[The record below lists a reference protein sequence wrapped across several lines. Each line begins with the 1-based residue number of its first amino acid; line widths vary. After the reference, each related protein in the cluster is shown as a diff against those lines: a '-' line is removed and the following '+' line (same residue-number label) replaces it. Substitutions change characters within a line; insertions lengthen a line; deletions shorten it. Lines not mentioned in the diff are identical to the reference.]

1 MDSPPHIHRLGAP
14 AFIIGTAVIVVAV
27 GVLAA
32 IVTWAFHPSPNPPC
46 TVNCAETTFGASS
59 SAGIL
64 MNEPNGYRSS
74 AFGFTIEYGGPWTVA
89 STSSTGAAFD
99 THAGYFEVTGV
110 SGSQNAGQLIQQRIQ
125 QLNPQVF
132 PDVKVIGTL
141 HGAHIGDQD
150 ATGELFQATYVPQ
163 GGGGRSIVVDIGVMV
178 ATRNGLTVRALALGP
193 YNTNHSGLHG
203 GLDPAAGDIDYALD
217 EFLWPG
223 E

>member
-1 MDSPPHIHRLGAP
+1 MDSPPRIHRLGAP

-32 IVTWAFHPSPNPPC
+32 IVTWAFHPAANAPC
-46 TVNCAETTFGASS
+46 TINCAEATFGSASS
-59 SAGIL
+59 AAL
-64 MNEPNGYRSS
+64 VNEPNGYRSS
-74 AFGFTIEYGGPWTVA
+74 AFGFTIEYSGHWTVA
-89 STSSTGAAFD
+89 STGANGAAFD
-99 THAGYFEVTGV
+99 TRDGYFEVVGM
-110 SGSQNAGQLIQQRIQ
+110 SGSPNAGQLIQQRIQ
-125 QLNPQVF
+125 ALNPQVF
-132 PDVKVIGTL
+132 PDVKDIGAL

-150 ATGELFQATYVPQ
+150 AAGELFQATYVPQ

-217 EFLWPG
+217 EFVWPG